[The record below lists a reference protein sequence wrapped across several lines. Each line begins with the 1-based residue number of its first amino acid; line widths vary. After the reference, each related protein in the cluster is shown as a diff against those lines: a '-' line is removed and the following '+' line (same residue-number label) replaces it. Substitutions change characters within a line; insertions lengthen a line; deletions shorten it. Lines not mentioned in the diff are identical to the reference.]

1 LAAGRVNITLN
12 GMPEAPYK
20 KKRSPPGKARRTAAP
35 EERRQQLIEATIRC
49 VANRGLAETTI
60 ATVAAEAGL
69 SQGIINL
76 HFQTKDRLLTETL
89 RHIADEFR
97 NACNEAAEIGAKSPA
112 AGLQAMVDV
121 CFRRNICNRDKL
133 ALWFAF
139 WGERKFR
146 PTYRRICQA
155 RDKAHDDMVRDMCV
169 ELAAQGD
176 YSNVEPILV
185 ANGFSALIDGLWLD
199 LLVRPESMN
208 REMALR
214 ITRSYLADAFPRHF
228 RLPAT

>member
-1 LAAGRVNITLN
+1 MELKKTQKRAGQ
-12 GMPEAPYK
+12 G
-20 KKRSPPGKARRTAAP
+20 ARRTAAP
-35 EERRQQLIEATIRC
+35 EERRLQLIEATIRC

-60 ATVAAEAGL
+60 STVASEAGL

-76 HFQTKDRLLTETL
+76 HFKSKEGLLTATL
-89 RHIADEFR
+89 RYMADEYR
-97 NACNEAAEIGAKSPA
+97 AACMQATAVAEVSPA
-112 AGLQAMVDV
+112 KGLQSFVDL
-121 CFRRNICNRDKL
+121 CFSRSICNREKL

-155 RDKAHDDMVRDMCV
+155 RDKANDGLVRDMCIRLS
-169 ELAAQGD
+169 EQGD
-176 YSNVEPILV
+176 YPDVDPVLV
-185 ANGFSALIDGLWLD
+185 ANGLSALTDGLWLD
-199 LLVRPESMN
+199 LLVRPETMN

-228 RLPAT
+228 QQPARGS